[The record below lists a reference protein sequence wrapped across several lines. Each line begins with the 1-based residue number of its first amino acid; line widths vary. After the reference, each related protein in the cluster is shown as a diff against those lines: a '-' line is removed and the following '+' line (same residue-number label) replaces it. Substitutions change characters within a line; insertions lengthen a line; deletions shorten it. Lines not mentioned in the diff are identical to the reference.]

1 MSTFHEETTEQM
13 SAIHEEEAGQMSA
26 FHAKAVACRNCETR
40 HYNCAQAT
48 VVPFAEAAGL
58 DEETAMR
65 FAAGFGGG
73 MKRASVCGA
82 VTGGL
87 MALGLF
93 GIDDPQTLGRYHQR
107 IKEKH
112 DGYLECA
119 DLLRINAEKGLPKKP
134 HCDGMVYEVVD
145 LVEELLKEKEQKEG
159 N

>member
-1 MSTFHEETTEQM
+1 MSVFHD
-13 SAIHEEEAGQMSA
+13 
-26 FHAKAVACRNCETR
+26 KAVECRNSTER

-58 DEETAMR
+58 DEATAMR

-93 GIDDPQTLGRYHQR
+93 GIDDPKRLGEYHRR
-107 IKEKH
+107 IKENH
-112 DGYLECA
+112 EGYLECA
-119 DLLRINAEKGLPKKP
+119 DLLRINAAKGLPKKP
-134 HCDGMVYEVVD
+134 HCDAMVYEVVD
-145 LVEELLKEKEQKEG
+145 LVESMLKEEGLLKDQ
-159 N
+159 